1 MFGQRP
7 RSYPVVLALCAV
19 SLLLFGLS
27 RQISRQILSTDG
39 PGPVLAASDSYTV
52 ERVDSGEGVR
62 VNQSKMEEQIVEGDP
77 EEIVN
82 PDFYSDVYW
91 STSLE
96 KRSEVCAC
104 VFHMCMHDASS
115 LLIRR

>member
-7 RSYPVVLALCAV
+7 RSYPVVLALCSV

-27 RQISRQILSTDG
+27 RHMSRRILSTGG
-39 PGPVLAASDSYTV
+39 PGPVVATSDSYTV

-82 PDFYSDVYW
+82 PDFYSDAYW